1 MEDSSQLVRT
11 DVLVLSL
18 SSYVWFFSSFSE
30 LEDLSAHE
38 SNFGPLY
45 VPLWRLVRVYFF
57 LGI

>member
-30 LEDLSAHE
+30 LEDLSVHE
-38 SNFGPLY
+38 SNYGLLY